1 MKLIHTFILTLFFTL
16 LPKAFGLGLQ
26 MYSLQEDFDR
36 DTPGTLDRLV
46 AQSVCPCKVSVPCT
60 ALLQSVCPL
69 ASDCKVSVPS
79 PLHLSKKPVLRKLES
94 CRAVD
99 AMRSGAK
106 AERVQR

>member
-1 MKLIHTFILTLFFTL
+1 MKLIHTFILTLFLTL

-36 DTPGTLDRLV
+36 DTPGTLDRLG
-46 AQSVCPCKVSVPCT
+46 AQSACPFTSLRSVCPCKVSVP
-60 ALLQSVCPL
+60 SPL
-69 ASDCKVSVPS
+69 ACP
-79 PLHLSKKPVLRKLES
+79 HLSKKPVLRKLES